1 MSHIYISKDNK
12 KEDLKSTAYSF
23 LLVSI
28 AGFIFLGLFLT
39 GVLPIQVSSYTKIML
54 GVILGIMFLIFFAIG
69 VRSFLQIKK
78 AREEAEEE
86 QEAYTEITG
95 WFKENYSA
103 SDIDARIESETEP
116 EQLYFSRYEIMSELL
131 TEKCDDREEAFLD
144 YIIEQLYGELFPD

>member
-1 MSHIYISKDNK
+1 
-12 KEDLKSTAYSF
+12 
-23 LLVSI
+23 
-28 AGFIFLGLFLT
+28 
-39 GVLPIQVSSYTKIML
+39 ML